1 MHMTPLVFALT
12 LQGTCSY
19 LFFETCWQ
27 LPSDFGGFKM
37 TLDLV
42 TLGWRLLAAVPTHLP
57 GHYYQNDLHRLYRCR
72 THGSMSQGLFCNRQR
87 VGSETLPLMNSPF
100 SI

>member
-42 TLGWRLLAAVPTHLP
+42 TLGWRLLAAVPVV
-57 GHYYQNDLHRLYRCR
+57 R
-72 THGSMSQGLFCNRQR
+72 TLSARHFPSPCGVVFLGL
-87 VGSETLPLMNSPF
+87 
-100 SI
+100 